1 MTCFNIV
8 MFGLYFLWKDWW
20 LYHCGI
26 CFLTY
31 HLQFKHTIDNLSYLN
46 TFIESPSSY
55 APNHQGV
62 QLCTQCLI
70 LWRLRK
76 YVLGILIDL
85 VIKGSLFYLA
95 RSWGRWIVS
104 ERKGSERVFFDSSKY
119 AVLME
124 IPQSMPSKYVYS
136 AEV

>member
-1 MTCFNIV
+1 MTCFNII

-20 LYHCGI
+20 LYHYGI

-55 APNHQGV
+55 APNHLGA
-62 QLCTQCLI
+62 QLCTQCII

-85 VIKGSLFYLA
+85 VIKGRLFYLA
-95 RSWGRWIVS
+95 WSWGRWIVS

-124 IPQSMPSKYVYS
+124 IPQSMQY
-136 AEV
+136 